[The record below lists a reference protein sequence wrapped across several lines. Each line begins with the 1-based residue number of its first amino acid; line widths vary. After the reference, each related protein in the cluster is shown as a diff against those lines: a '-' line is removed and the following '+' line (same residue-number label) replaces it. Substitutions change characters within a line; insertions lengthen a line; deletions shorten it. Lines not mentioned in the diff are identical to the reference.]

1 LSGVTSWHT
10 GENFSL
16 GEGDQADLGNTFD
29 TERPNYAPNA
39 PGCNNNPYANQS
51 VSQWINL
58 NCFTASTYGTVGNNG
73 RNNLLAPGYAETD
86 IGLTKNTRINERLTL
101 QFRAEIFNIF
111 NHPNFSVPGI
121 FGTGPTIINAG
132 TSCGPTTTYGSA
144 AATASGAPL
153 VRVVNLSKEF
163 AAGSTGIIGGKKLS
177 IKAVAGVNLEIQPGE
192 TLGLVG
198 ESGSGKST
206 LGRLILKLLEPTEG
220 AVYFDG
226 RDLSTLGRA
235 ELRTLR
241 QQMQLVFQDPYAS
254 LNPRMRVRSIVG
266 EGIEIHNL
274 ARGSE
279 KERRIAELLAMV
291 GMSADAMDRLPHEFS
306 GGQRQRIGIAR
317 ALAVNPRFLVL
328 DEPVSALDVSIQAQ
342 IINLL
347 QDLQE
352 KLKLTYLFIAHDL
365 RVVEHI
371 SNRVAIMYLG
381 KIVEIA
387 SRDEIYLNPRHPYT
401 RALLSAIPTI
411 DTTNKPERIK
421 LPGEMPSP
429 MNPPSGC
436 AFHPRCPY
444 AKDVCTNVE
453 PKLESGRGGHAVA
466 CHVFPAP

>member
-1 LSGVTSWHT
+1 MSPAS
-10 GENFSL
+10 
-16 GEGDQADLGNTFD
+16 
-29 TERPNYAPNA
+29 AP
-39 PGCNNNPYANQS
+39 
-51 VSQWINL
+51 
-58 NCFTASTYGTVGNNG
+58 
-73 RNNLLAPGYAETD
+73 D
-86 IGLTKNTRINERLTL
+86 
-101 QFRAEIFNIF
+101 
-111 NHPNFSVPGI
+111 
-121 FGTGPTIINAG
+121 
-132 TSCGPTTTYGSA
+132 SA
-144 AATASGAPL
+144 AIPVNTAATGAPL

-163 AAGSTGIIGGKKLS
+163 PAGSTGIVGGKTLS

-192 TLGLVG
+192 TVGLVG

-206 LGRLILKLLEPTEG
+206 LGRLILKLLEPTAG

-226 RDLSTLGRA
+226 RDLATLGRA

-266 EGIEIHNL
+266 EGLEIHKL
-274 ARGSE
+274 ARGRE
-279 KERRIAELLAMV
+279 KEDRIAELLAMV

-387 SRDEIYLNPRHPYT
+387 SREEIYLNPRHPYT

-411 DTTNKPERIK
+411 DAAHKPERIK

-429 MNPPSGC
+429 MNPPTGC

-444 AKDVCTNVE
+444 AKDVCSNVE
-453 PKLESGRGGHAVA
+453 PKLETGRGGHAVA
-466 CHVFPAP
+466 CHVFPAA

>member
-1 LSGVTSWHT
+1 MSPASAPSPSTS
-10 GENFSL
+10 
-16 GEGDQADLGNTFD
+16 AGNT
-29 TERPNYAPNA
+29 
-39 PGCNNNPYANQS
+39 
-51 VSQWINL
+51 
-58 NCFTASTYGTVGNNG
+58 
-73 RNNLLAPGYAETD
+73 
-86 IGLTKNTRINERLTL
+86 
-101 QFRAEIFNIF
+101 
-111 NHPNFSVPGI
+111 
-121 FGTGPTIINAG
+121 
-132 TSCGPTTTYGSA
+132 

-153 VRVVNLSKEF
+153 VRIEHLSKEF
-163 AAGSTGIIGGKKLS
+163 PAGSTGIIGGKKLS

-235 ELRTLR
+235 ELRALR
-241 QQMQLVFQDPYAS
+241 RQMQLVFQDPYAS

-266 EGIEIHNL
+266 EGIEIHKL
-274 ARGSE
+274 ARGAE

-411 DTTNKPERIK
+411 DTEHRPERIK

-429 MNPPSGC
+429 MNPPPGC

-444 AKDVCTNVE
+444 AKDVCSSIE
-453 PKLESGRGGHAVA
+453 PKLETGRGGHAVA

>member
-1 LSGVTSWHT
+1 MSPASAS
-10 GENFSL
+10 SL
-16 GEGDQADLGNTFD
+16 G
-29 TERPNYAPNA
+29 
-39 PGCNNNPYANQS
+39 
-51 VSQWINL
+51 
-58 NCFTASTYGTVGNNG
+58 
-73 RNNLLAPGYAETD
+73 
-86 IGLTKNTRINERLTL
+86 
-101 QFRAEIFNIF
+101 
-111 NHPNFSVPGI
+111 
-121 FGTGPTIINAG
+121 
-132 TSCGPTTTYGSA
+132 TSTTTQA
-144 AATASGAPL
+144 PRATAAL
-153 VRVVNLSKEF
+153 VRVENLSKEF
-163 AAGSTGIIGGKKLS
+163 PAGTTGIIGGTRLTV
-177 IKAVAGVNLEIQPGE
+177 KAVQGVNLEISPGE

-220 AVYFDG
+220 KVYFDG

-235 ELRTLR
+235 ELRALR
-241 QQMQLVFQDPYAS
+241 REMQLVFQDPYAS

-266 EGIEIHNL
+266 EGIEIHKL
-274 ARGSE
+274 ARGRE
-279 KERRIAELLAMV
+279 KENRIVELLNMV
-291 GMSADAMDRLPHEFS
+291 GMGADAMDRFPHEFS

-352 KLKLTYLFIAHDL
+352 KLNLTYLFIAHDL

-387 SRDEIYLNPRHPYT
+387 SRDEIYLRPHHPYT
-401 RALLSAIPTI
+401 RALLSAIPTV
-411 DTTNKPERIK
+411 DTAHKPERIK

-429 MNPPSGC
+429 MNPPPGC

-444 AKDVCTNVE
+444 AKDVCRTLE
-453 PKLESGRGGHAVA
+453 PKLETGRGGHAVA

>member
-1 LSGVTSWHT
+1 MSPASAPDSIAAT
-10 GENFSL
+10 G
-16 GEGDQADLGNTFD
+16 
-29 TERPNYAPNA
+29 
-39 PGCNNNPYANQS
+39 
-51 VSQWINL
+51 
-58 NCFTASTYGTVGNNG
+58 
-73 RNNLLAPGYAETD
+73 
-86 IGLTKNTRINERLTL
+86 
-101 QFRAEIFNIF
+101 
-111 NHPNFSVPGI
+111 
-121 FGTGPTIINAG
+121 
-132 TSCGPTTTYGSA
+132 TT
-144 AATASGAPL
+144 AATASGGAL
-153 VRVVNLSKEF
+153 VRVERLSKEF
-163 AAGSTGIIGGKKLS
+163 PAGSTGVIGGKKLS
-177 IKAVAGVNLEIQPGE
+177 IKAVAGVNLEIQAGE

-220 AVYFDG
+220 VVYFDG
-226 RDLSTLGRA
+226 RDLATLGRT

-266 EGIEIHNL
+266 EGIDIHKL
-274 ARGSE
+274 ARGR
-279 KERRIAELLAMV
+279 EREARIAELLAMV

-352 KLKLTYLFIAHDL
+352 RLKLTYLFIAHDL

-401 RALLSAIPTI
+401 RALLSAIPVI
-411 DTTNKPERIK
+411 DAATS
-421 LPGEMPSP
+421 PSE
-429 MNPPSGC
+429 SS
-436 AFHPRCPY
+436 CP
-444 AKDVCTNVE
+444 AKC
-453 PKLESGRGGHAVA
+453 RAR
-466 CHVFPAP
+466 

>member
-1 LSGVTSWHT
+1 MPPASAS
-10 GENFSL
+10 
-16 GEGDQADLGNTFD
+16 DLGTQ
-29 TERPNYAPNA
+29 AP
-39 PGCNNNPYANQS
+39 
-51 VSQWINL
+51 
-58 NCFTASTYGTVGNNG
+58 
-73 RNNLLAPGYAETD
+73 
-86 IGLTKNTRINERLTL
+86 
-101 QFRAEIFNIF
+101 RAD
-111 NHPNFSVPGI
+111 
-121 FGTGPTIINAG
+121 
-132 TSCGPTTTYGSA
+132 A
-144 AATASGAPL
+144 AL
-153 VRVVNLSKEF
+153 VRVEGLSKEF
-163 AAGSTGIIGGKKLS
+163 PAGSTGIIGGTRLTV
-177 IKAVAGVNLEIQPGE
+177 KAVAGVNLEISPGE

-206 LGRLILKLLEPTEG
+206 LGRLILKLLDPTAG
-220 AVYFDG
+220 RVYFDG

-235 ELRTLR
+235 ELRALR
-241 QQMQLVFQDPYAS
+241 REMQLVFQDPYAS

-266 EGIEIHNL
+266 EGIEIHKL
-274 ARGSE
+274 ARGKA
-279 KERRIAELLAMV
+279 KEDRIVELLTMV
-291 GMSADAMDRLPHEFS
+291 GMGADAMDRFPHEFS

-387 SRDEIYLNPRHPYT
+387 SRDDIYRDPHHPYT
-401 RALLSAIPTI
+401 RALLSAIPTV
-411 DTTNKPERIK
+411 DTAQRPERIK
-421 LPGEMPSP
+421 LPGEMPSA

-444 AKDVCTNVE
+444 AKDVCRTLE
-453 PKLESGRGGHAVA
+453 PKLETGRGGHAVA